1 MLSDTV
7 MNYALFTF
15 AVDKAGARNVN
26 NEFSFRIKKWMSLA
40 LTALVCASLLMNPW
54 DPELI
59 NLSAPQHLWND
70 ILSCRDP
77 LECSV
82 YFSIQKLEMKSR
94 NVQDW
99 LETLLLAWPLQ
110 ISDIWHLNA
119 YEKWTLSKRDSSS
132 RFHQRERVLSS
143 YSQDGVLKYLVIE
156 IEVIYAF
163 ISACAFIT
171 CNCVLS
177 AGRRVWVEFS
187 LHFYPELVI
196 YCMLDLMQKE

>member
-1 MLSDTV
+1 MPFLHLLLIRQV
-7 MNYALFTF
+7 RGMW
-15 AVDKAGARNVN
+15 
-26 NEFSFRIKKWMSLA
+26 IMSLA
-40 LTALVCASLLMNPW
+40 SESKSGCRWLWQLWFVITLPMNPW

-143 YSQDGVLKYLVIE
+143 YSQDGALKYLVIE
-156 IEVIYAF
+156 IEAIYAF

-171 CNCVLS
+171 RNCVLS